1 MGSVTIDVGFLL
13 ALFPVAVA
21 IGGFLAATF
30 YRINPVQRRRDAMIN
45 ETLTAAEKRVAQLSV
60 EVDNLEAQVQRLRED
75 LAYER
80 GLTREL
86 RQQNEALQNAIVGQA
101 SLE

>member
-1 MGSVTIDVGFLL
+1 MGSITVDVGFLL
-13 ALFPVAVA
+13 AVIPLGIMV
-21 IGGFLAATF
+21 GGFLVATF
-30 YRINPVQRRRDAMIN
+30 YRINPVQRHRDAMIQ
-45 ETLTAAEKRVAQLSV
+45 ETLTAAEKRVAQLNI

-86 RQQNEALQNAIVGQA
+86 REQNAKLQLALVG
-101 SLE
+101 EVPPE